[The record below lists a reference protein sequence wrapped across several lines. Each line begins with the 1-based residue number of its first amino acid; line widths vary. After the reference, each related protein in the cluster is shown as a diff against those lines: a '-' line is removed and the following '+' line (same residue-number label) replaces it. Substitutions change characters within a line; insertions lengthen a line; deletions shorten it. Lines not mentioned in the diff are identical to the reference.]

1 MQSIDPAGHLPART
15 YPLSWRPACKASPGA
30 GARVRLLIVL
40 LLAFG
45 AAVSSQAAVP
55 TPSADIADGDTPA
68 PIDYSQPAN
77 WLALPGQ
84 PSAAM
89 RTPRGAGF
97 SDLQAVARAD
107 VFYVHPTTS
116 WRSDRLN
123 APIDDAEAIKVSE
136 MMLLTQATP
145 FNAVARIYA
154 PRYRQVTL
162 PLYQLDEDAQQ
173 APNNRAYADVLAA
186 FKYYVAH
193 HNGGRPFF
201 LVGHSQGTN
210 HAQRLLSEAIQ
221 GTPLEDLLVAAY
233 LPGQPIP
240 RAVFRDDL
248 TRIPPCTRPA
258 QTGCVAIWETFGEHT
273 DADLDAWQEN
283 GYWNRAR
290 QRWMGASGQP
300 LVNINPVSWDTRE
313 PSTPASR
320 HRGAVPFGTQETFAR
335 VLPQLV
341 AARSDGRFTY
351 VSPVPLPDAYFNDGD
366 VFGGTN
372 YHVFDIALFWL
383 DLRENAHLR
392 LNAWMEQHGQRQP
405 LLDATTT
412 ASARV
417 GQAWRHRIATRHHVD
432 VYAADNLPPGLTLD
446 PERGLIAGTPRE
458 AGTWAVRLTAGN
470 AHGVAHGELALT
482 VTP

>member
-1 MQSIDPAGHLPART
+1 MLVQPIDLTAHSGPS
-15 YPLSWRPACKASPGA
+15 SWRPVPQASPA
-30 GARVRLLIVL
+30 ARVRPRLLIAL

-45 AAVSSQAAVP
+45 VAVSLSAAVP
-55 TPSADIADGDTPA
+55 TPSAGSAEENTPT

-77 WLALPGQ
+77 WLALPDQ

-107 VFYVHPTTS
+107 AFYIHPTTS
-116 WRSDRLN
+116 MRSDRLN

-136 MMLLTQATP
+136 IMLLTQATP

-173 APNNRAYADVLAA
+173 TPTNRAYADVLAA

-193 HNGGRPFF
+193 YNGGRPFF

-210 HAQRLLSEAIQ
+210 HAQRLLSEAIH
-221 GTPLEDLLVAAY
+221 GTPLEKLLVAAY

-248 TRIPPCTRPA
+248 TRIPPCARPA

-273 DADLDAWQEN
+273 DADLDGWQEN

-290 QRWMGASGQP
+290 QRWVGASGQP
-300 LVNINPVSWDTRE
+300 LVNLNPVSWDTRK
-313 PSTPASR
+313 PSTPARR

-351 VSPVPLPDAYFNDGD
+351 VSPVPLPEQYFNDGD

-392 LNAWMEQHGQRQP
+392 LNQWMRQHGQRQP
-405 LLDATTT
+405 LFDATTT

-417 GQAWRHRIATRHHVD
+417 GEDWRHPIATRHRVA
-432 VYAADNLPPGLTLD
+432 VFAADNLPPGLALD
-446 PERGLIAGTPRE
+446 AKRGIIAGTPLE
-458 AGTWAVRLTAGN
+458 AGTWAVRLTASN
-470 AHGVAHGELALT
+470 AHGEAHGELALT